1 MRVQEEH
8 GHCTAG
14 AAMWL
19 DQAIIST
26 LSAMSSDLPEVNRY
40 CHKTSWTCN
49 LHPCSTSSFLQAAT
63 LAPGAR
69 YSWNSILVFGLDG
82 EDRNG
87 MVETYKLTVSGP

>member
-8 GHCTAG
+8 THCSAG
-14 AAMWL
+14 AAVWL

-26 LSAMSSDLPEVNRY
+26 LFPVSSDLPEINRP

-49 LHPCSTSSFLQAAT
+49 FHPCSTSSFLQAAT

-69 YSWNSILVFGLDG
+69 YSWNSILVFCLDG

-87 MVETYKLTVSGP
+87 MVEKYKLTVSGP